1 MNQKLRTLFDF
12 QRFEK
17 NPNLNRVIDDV
28 ESRYGL
34 GQVSSIR
41 KLSDDE
47 LDMVIAAGIP
57 PLEQIKKGD
66 PGENG
71 Q

>member
-57 PLEQIKKGD
+57 HLEQIKKGD